1 VVATDVVGIAVTTI
15 ILGSIY
21 GLVAIGMTLIYGT
34 LRILDMSQGS
44 MVMVGSFIGWG
55 ILVVAGWNPI
65 LAILAA
71 FAATFLLGVA
81 TQLASVQPLMRRR
94 SAIDFE
100 MVTFITTFAVAMVLT
115 NVALE
120 LLGPFQR
127 NVTPVVSGS
136 IGVFHGVN
144 LPYQS
149 LAMALVSIAL
159 MAALG
164 VFLARTRWGLAIR
177 AVAQDLD
184 AARLMGVPVGKLY
197 PLTMGLASALAGV
210 AGVFLGGLY
219 FAYPQAGDLPLLE
232 ALIVV
237 IFGGLGSLPGTVYA
251 AYAIGLIQATAEVIV
266 GTTWSLPILYSVILL
281 VLIVRPHGLLGKPS
295 EARL

>member
-1 VVATDVVGIAVTTI
+1 MALTDLVGVLVTTV

-44 MVMVGSFIGWG
+44 MVMIGSFIGWG
-55 ILVVAGWNPI
+55 VLVVAGWNPV
-65 LAILAA
+65 LAILLA
-71 FAATFLLGVA
+71 FLATFGLGVF
-81 TQLASVQPLMRRR
+81 TQLISVQPLMKRRG
-94 SAIDFE
+94 AIDFE
-100 MVTFITTFAVAMVLT
+100 MVTFITTFAVAIVFT
-115 NVALE
+115 NLALE
-120 LLGPFQR
+120 ILGPQQR
-127 NVTPVVSGS
+127 NVTPVVAGG
-136 IGVFHGVN
+136 IDVYHGVN
-144 LPYQS
+144 LPYQE
-149 LAMALVSIAL
+149 LTMAIVSIAL
-159 MAALG
+159 MAGLG
-164 VFLARTRWGLAIR
+164 LFLARTRWGMAIR
-177 AVAQDLD
+177 AVAQNLD
-184 AARLMGVPVGKLY
+184 AARLMGVPVGRLY

-251 AYAIGLIQATAEVIV
+251 AYAIGLVQAIAEVFV
-266 GTTWSLPILYSVILL
+266 GTTWSLPILYGVIVA
-281 VLIVRPHGLLGKPS
+281 VLIVRPQGLLGKPS

>member
-1 VVATDVVGIAVTTI
+1 MTDFVGILVTMV

-44 MVMVGSFIGWG
+44 MVMVGGFVGWG
-55 ILVVAGWNPI
+55 ILVSAHWSPV
-65 LAILAA
+65 LAILFA
-71 FAATFLLGVA
+71 FLVTLVLGTL
-81 TQLASVQPLMRRR
+81 TQLVSVQPLMGRRN
-94 SAIDFE
+94 AIDFE
-100 MVTFITTFAVAMVLT
+100 MITFITTFAVAMILT

-120 LLGPFQR
+120 VFGPDQR

-136 IGVFHGVN
+136 VDVYHGVN

-149 LAMALVSIAL
+149 IV
-159 MAALG
+159 MAAVAILFMVG
-164 VFLARTRWGLAIR
+164 LWIFLDRTRWGMAIR

-184 AARLMGVPVGKLY
+184 AARLMGVPVSKLY
-197 PLTMGLASALAGV
+197 PITMGVASSFAGI
-210 AGVFLGGLY
+210 AGVFLGSQY
-219 FAYPQAGDLPLLE
+219 FAYPTAGNLPLLE

-237 IFGGLGSLPGTVYA
+237 IFGGLGSLSGTVYA
-251 AYAIGLIQATAEVIV
+251 AYAIGLIQATTEVFL
-266 GTTWSLPILYSVILL
+266 GTTWSLPILYGVIIL
-281 VLIVRPHGLLGKPS
+281 VLIARPQGLRGKPS

>member
-1 VVATDVVGIAVTTI
+1 MVATDIVGIAVTTL

-55 ILVVAGWNPI
+55 ILVVAGLNPI

-71 FAATFLLGVA
+71 FAATFVLGVL

-127 NVTPVVSGS
+127 NVTSVVSGS
-136 IGVFHGVN
+136 ISIYHGVN
-144 LPYQS
+144 LPFQS
-149 LAMALVSIAL
+149 LTMALVSIAL

-266 GTTWSLPILYSVILL
+266 GTTWSLPILYTVILL
-281 VLIVRPHGLLGKPS
+281 VLIVRPQGLLGKPS